1 MSATIGA
8 LGGFLLVFGF
18 LFLLISSTVVSAIIG
33 YGSDPTVPLVLMEL
47 VGITLSSL
55 GAGLLMY
62 GVLSRRSEPKE
73 PPASETQ

>member
-33 YGSDPTVPLVLMEL
+33 YGTDPTVPLVLMEL
-47 VGITLSSL
+47 VGIMVSSL

-62 GVLSRRSEPKE
+62 GILSRR
-73 PPASETQ
+73 PAAEETPTAEAQ